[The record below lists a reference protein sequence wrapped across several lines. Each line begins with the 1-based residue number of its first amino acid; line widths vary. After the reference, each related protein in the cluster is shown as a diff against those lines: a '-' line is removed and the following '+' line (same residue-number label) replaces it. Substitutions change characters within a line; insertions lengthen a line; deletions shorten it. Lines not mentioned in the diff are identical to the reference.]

1 MECPH
6 PDLMRHHAAKK
17 KVMQG
22 LLLLF
27 IEGASQQT
35 GQPTMLKHV
44 NPPTTVLRRESRE
57 ELATVRGPRAPN
69 FLGVSGLLLAN
80 KEGPIGRHGI
90 IAIVARPSSQKHI
103 IVVWARW
110 KLSNLYHNKKNS
122 GRASSP
128 MSGPQSRSH

>member
-6 PDLMRHHAAKK
+6 PDDLLRHHAAKK

-57 ELATVRGPRAPN
+57 ELATIRGPRSPN

-80 KEGPIGRHGI
+80 KEGPIGRLGI

-103 IVVWARW
+103 IVVWGQMEIVQPLPQQELREGL
-110 KLSNLYHNKKNS
+110 LSHVRTTIS
-122 GRASSP
+122 
-128 MSGPQSRSH
+128 

>member
-6 PDLMRHHAAKK
+6 PDDLLRHHAAKK

-27 IEGASQQT
+27 VEGASQQT

-44 NPPTTVLRRESRE
+44 NPRTTVLRRESRE

-80 KEGPIGRHGI
+80 KEGPIGRLGI

-103 IVVWARW
+103 IVVWGQMEIVQPLPQQELREGL
-110 KLSNLYHNKKNS
+110 LSHVRTTIS
-122 GRASSP
+122 
-128 MSGPQSRSH
+128 